1 MRSLG
6 ALLGTCLLAASLPFP
21 AEAQTSSLFVH
32 VKGPMGPI
40 AGATVAA
47 IFAQNDFLMAWTD
60 DEGNAELKPLPAG
73 TYSVRVEAFGHD
85 PVTEVGVRVDTGA
98 RRNLEV
104 TLGVAPVRLRGIVV
118 QASRIEIERETV
130 EFATE
135 IRAEAMSLLPISR
148 EARELVALT
157 PGARP
162 DHVWG
167 GASAQANNYRIDGLS
182 MNHPGLGSD
191 LFQPSPFWIESIEI
205 RGLGAGAEYGG
216 FQGGLVDVATKR
228 GYNRVEGSLRSTL
241 EHDGLTGTNLVKT
254 EIGTEVAHRMDVE
267 GEVRGPVIPDRL
279 FYYLS
284 GQLVSQNSRAL
295 NHLPQVP
302 DRYAPFFEEQ
312 TEHRAFGKLTW
323 TPTDADL
330 VEVSTAYTNTRAD
343 NYDLSGYEEEG
354 ATYRYA
360 SPTWLLNGTFRRL
373 LGSQGMLEGRV
384 NRIQMN
390 ERSDPYQGRDVP
402 GITNYTPT
410 PPHNAFGNAPLFF
423 RSAPTSTSASAA
435 GTFRLPMGDVE
446 HSLKIG
452 GEYTRGA
459 FLNERSRN
467 GGMTWIPTQYDDFDP
482 SDPLTWR
489 GLDGE
494 GVPTLW
500 GGEVALDADITNAA
514 LFAQSAISL
523 GSRVVFSPGIRWG
536 QWKGWITPASGS
548 RFLAVQDA
556 AWDPRVGL
564 SVDLTG
570 GGTLV
575 AKAHWGRYHQSL
587 IAQMFDRAAGA
598 DVFTNEEFW
607 DYTGGSIT
615 DPTTPF
621 TEMERDSLAAIGL
634 FRKVGEAVLNET
646 GRVEDYRQPYVEQWL
661 VGLEKKIGSSAKFE
675 VLYSRRSNRDMVA
688 LVDVNRD
695 TNYTFFSRAR
705 PLTNDGY
712 YVLYN
717 LQGVVFEEF
726 YLPNNV
732 VMDRLRCLG
741 DGSCPG
747 AMPIPG
753 LTPDDTLGM
762 SWNPEYV
769 LTTAPD
775 GKREFS
781 QLQLTLDLARPAW
794 GGSLSYV
801 LTDLKGNLDNVSGY
815 TDPLGFGPG
824 PYVRVNEAV
833 NNYGFLGNFSEWEMK
848 ASLWGTLPG
857 GLRGGLFWTWRAGD
871 HYPLR
876 YRLSGL
882 GVNRYWVG
890 PRGTVPEYLK
900 VVGEIDYQLV
910 KPLEGHNV
918 FIGPRGQLELER
930 QSITDLRLEK
940 TFSVGGR
947 RLAATLDVFNLFR
960 CEAITE
966 KNNMINHSPYH
977 WRRDQAEWGDI
988 PPNQRFG
995 VALDRVR
1002 PQTIRLGLM
1011 ALF

>member
-1 MRSLG
+1 MKLRRCVRGFLFLA
-6 ALLGTCLLAASLPFP
+6 ALLPLP
-21 AEAQTSSLFVH
+21 AQAQTSSLFVR
-32 VKGPMGPI
+32 VMGPTGPV
-40 AGATVAA
+40 AGAEVSVV
-47 IFAQNDFLMAWTD
+47 FAESAFLLARTD
-60 DEGNAELKPLPAG
+60 DDGNARLSPLPAG
-73 TYSVRVEAFGHD
+73 TYSVQVRAFGYD
-85 PVTEVGVRVDTGA
+85 PFREDGVRVDAGT

-104 TLGVAPVRLRGIVV
+104 ALRVAPVELREIVV
-118 QASRIEIERETV
+118 RADRIEIERETV

-135 IRAEAMSLLPISR
+135 ITAEAMSLLPVSR

-182 MNHPGLGSD
+182 MNHPGMGSD

-216 FQGGLVDVATKR
+216 FQGGLVDMATKR
-228 GYNRVEGSLRSTL
+228 GNNRVEGSVRSTL
-241 EHDGLTGTNLVKT
+241 EHDGLTGSNLVKT
-254 EIGTEVAHRMDVE
+254 EIGTEVARRLDVE

-284 GQLVSQNSRAL
+284 GQYVSQDSKAL
-295 NHLPQVP
+295 NHLSQVA
-302 DRYAPFFEEQ
+302 DRYAPFSEERA
-312 TEHRAFGKLTW
+312 ESRAFGKLTW
-323 TPTDADL
+323 TPSDADL
-330 VEVSTAYTNTRAD
+330 IEVSTAYTNTNAD
-343 NYDLSGYEEEG
+343 NYELSGYEEEG
-354 ATYRYA
+354 ATYHYE
-360 SPTWLLNGTFRRL
+360 SPTWLLNGTFRKL
-373 LGSQGMLEGRV
+373 LGSQVMLEGRV
-384 NRIQMN
+384 NRIQAD
-390 ERSDPYQGRDVP
+390 ERSDPFQGRAVP
-402 GITNYTPT
+402 GITNYTPN
-410 PPHNAFGNAPLFF
+410 PPHNAFGNAPFF
-423 RSAPTSTSASAA
+423 LRSAPTSTSASAV
-435 GTFRLPMGDVE
+435 GTFRVRTGEVE
-446 HSLKIG
+446 HSLKVG

-459 FLNERSRN
+459 FRNKRSRN
-467 GGMTWIPTQYDDFDP
+467 GGMTWIPAQYDDFDP
-482 SDPLTWR
+482 SDPLAWR
-489 GLDGE
+489 GIDGD
-494 GVPTLW
+494 GIPTMW
-500 GGEVALDADITNAA
+500 GGEVKLDADVVNAA
-514 LFAQSAISL
+514 LFVQSALSL
-523 GSRVVFSPGIRWG
+523 GNRVVFSPGIRWG
-536 QWKGWITPASGS
+536 QWKGWITPSSGE
-548 RFLAVQDA
+548 RFLAVQDD
-556 AWDPRVGL
+556 AWDPRIGI

-587 IAQMFDRAAGA
+587 ITQMFDRVSGA

-607 DYTGGSIT
+607 DYTGSPIT
-615 DPTTPF
+615 DPGIPF
-621 TEMERDSLAAIGL
+621 TQTERDSLAASGL

-688 LVDVNRD
+688 LVDLNRE

-717 LQGVVFEEF
+717 LNGVVFKEF
-726 YLPNNV
+726 YLPNHV
-732 VMDRLRCLG
+732 VIERLRCLG

-753 LTPDDTLGM
+753 LTPADTLGM

-794 GGSLSYV
+794 GGSLSFV

-833 NNYGFLGNFSEWEMK
+833 NSYGSLENFSEWEMK
-848 ASLWGTLPG
+848 AFLWGTLPG

-871 HYPLR
+871 HYLLR
-876 YRLSGL
+876 YRLSGM

-890 PRGTVPEYLK
+890 PKGTVPGHTK
-900 VVGEIDYQLV
+900 VLGEIDYRLV

-918 FIGPRGQLELER
+918 IIGPRGQLELER

-940 TFSVGGR
+940 TFRIGGR
-947 RLAATLDVFNLFR
+947 RLAATLDIFNLFR
-960 CEAITE
+960 CEAIAE
-966 KNNMINHSPYH
+966 KNNMINHAPYH
-977 WRRDQAEWGDI
+977 WRGDKVEWGDI

-1011 ALF
+1011 AYF